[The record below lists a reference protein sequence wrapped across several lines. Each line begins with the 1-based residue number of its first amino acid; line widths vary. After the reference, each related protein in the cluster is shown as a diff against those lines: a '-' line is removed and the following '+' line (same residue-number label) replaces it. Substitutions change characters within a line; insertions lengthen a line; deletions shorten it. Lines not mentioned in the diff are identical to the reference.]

1 MPQSERVDPARSP
14 IEQVDRR
21 AAVGGATPDQAA
33 FREELL
39 ARGLLID
46 SGVPGLYGRGGAF
59 EDIRQRFDALV
70 RPAAAPDQPETMRFA
85 PLLPRRQL
93 EASGYLHSFPHLAG
107 SVFAF
112 EGRESD
118 AIEQHERASRREDW
132 SAFQRM
138 TDLAL
143 VPAACYPVYPAL
155 AARGEVPSGGLVV
168 DAGSAWVFR
177 HEPSQDP
184 ARMQMFHQR
193 ELVRIGSPGEV
204 LEWRD
209 RWSERGLALLRRLGL
224 AAERDFAADPFFGRS
239 GRMLA
244 HNQRQQ
250 ELKFELLVPLGGIE
264 PTAVSSFNYHREHF
278 AEHYGLL
285 FADGSPAH
293 TACLGF
299 GGERVVL
306 ALLFTH
312 GCEPGAWPAEVRH
325 QLWGSV

>member
-1 MPQSERVDPARSP
+1 M
-14 IEQVDRR
+14 
-21 AAVGGATPDQAA
+21 
-33 FREELL
+33 
-39 ARGLLID
+39 
-46 SGVPGLYGRGGAF
+46 F

-70 RPAAAPDQPETMRFA
+70 SAAAAPIARNDALPAAAPA
-85 PLLPRRQL
+85 PPARIERLPAL
-93 EASGYLHSFPHLAG
+93 VSHLAG

-112 EGRESD
+112 EGGEGD
-118 AIEQHERASRREDW
+118 AIAQSELASRHEDW
-132 SAFQRM
+132 SVFQRM

-155 AARGEVPSGGLVV
+155 AARGELPPGGLAV

-193 ELVRIGSPGEV
+193 EIVRIGNPEAV

-209 RWSERGLALLRRLGL
+209 RWSERGLALLRGLGL
-224 AAERDFAADPFFGRS
+224 AAERDRAADPFFGRS

-264 PTAVSSFNYHREHF
+264 PTAVTSFNYHREHF
-278 AEHYGLL
+278 AEHYGLAL
-285 FADGSPAH
+285 ADGSTAH
-293 TACLGF
+293 SACLGF

-312 GCEPGAWPAEVRH
+312 GCEPAGWPDEIRN
-325 QLWGSV
+325 QLWGAG